1 MNSWEKWLRRAAVR
15 LLGQGPR
22 SLAQD
27 SAGDLGAELLASFKG
42 EDFAAPSSAENT
54 PEFSFDVASWPCE
67 MRREPSVDVW
77 RMRKAGI
84 YGEDGVIYDRRTR
97 QALQETTNYWRTEPR
112 NHPVFA
118 LPRAKPV
125 QHFGGRSIFLG
136 GLGGQTFYH
145 FLVENL
151 PKLTGL
157 KPWLDKADRIVVQ
170 RYIEPTKEAWL
181 RQAGCKLPIVW
192 LKGLEHFTFDEL
204 FFCAPIVD
212 DCRPGPGALRRLR
225 ELVACGVSNGKTN
238 RRRCVWASRLGAQAR
253 RVDWEQCLIDNLPSG
268 WEVVDFA
275 ASTPAQAVELGSE
288 IRAFAGIHGAAFSNL
303 GLWEPKVKVLEV
315 YTTKEP
321 PWYPTISMSAGHEHF
336 TKFAKGEETI
346 PEIVDALKVIG
357 A

>member
-1 MNSWEKWLRRAAVR
+1 MISSPFLRRAAVR
-15 LLGQGPR
+15 LFGQGPR
-22 SLAQD
+22 SLARE
-27 SAGDLGAELLASFKG
+27 SARELGAELLTSFPG
-42 EDFAAPSSAENT
+42 EDFAAPSSAEVT
-54 PEFSFDVASWPCE
+54 PDLQFAVSDWAKEP
-67 MRREPSVDVW
+67 RREPSVEVW
-77 RMRKAGI
+77 RMRMAGI

-97 QALQETTNYWRTEPR
+97 QALRETTNYWRTEPW
-112 NHPVFA
+112 NHPVFQ

-125 QHFGGRSIFLG
+125 QHFVGRSIFLG

-151 PKLTGL
+151 PKLTAL
-157 KPWLDKADRIVVQ
+157 QPWLDQADRIVVQ

-212 DCRPGPGALRRLR
+212 DCRPGPGAVRRLR

-238 RRRCVWASRLGAQAR
+238 RRMCVWASRLGAHAR
-253 RVDWEQCLIDNLPSG
+253 RVDWEQRLIDNLPSG

-275 ASTPAQAVELGSE
+275 AMTPAQTVKLGTE
-288 IRAFAGIHGAAFSNL
+288 IRAFGGIHGAAFSNL
-303 GLWEPKVKVLEV
+303 GLWEPGVKVLEV
-315 YTTKEP
+315 YTTNEP